1 MVNQSKYKYGT
12 TMKYPK
18 FSKNTSYQSAN
29 AMCLK
34 ASLLLDKRD
43 RNKFMELCKERHKKL
58 LKKLKSK
65 RENKDEPNRLIN
77 LYTNRSGLS
86 KNVPYKRRE
95 EILKK
100 IKVRKEKVKKE
111 ITDRTMNNT
120 DDKSKT
126 RNKKQQKKAKQIEKE
141 KELLKK
147 IEDEIK
153 EERLGAKEL
162 RNYQRL
168 IAVLNDER
176 DFNMEQRKFLLENF
190 KEFFD
195 ELNVNESN
203 LEDIIR
209 LQQDLID
216 FEKDEMDEADYQQQL
231 ADLKEEEKLTEA
243 NINRLQDRLMS
254 NLGMEQLTENE
265 IDESIKSNLGERDSD
280 VSSLDG
286 SNLRL
291 EFPPREVAKTAR
303 GA

>member
-1 MVNQSKYKYGT
+1 
-12 TMKYPK
+12 
-18 FSKNTSYQSAN
+18 
-29 AMCLK
+29 MCRK
-34 ASLLLDKRD
+34 ASLILDKRD
-43 RNKFMELCKERHKKL
+43 RMKYMELCKERHKRL

-86 KNVPYKRRE
+86 KNVPYRRRE

-111 ITDRTMNNT
+111 DNT
-120 DDKSKT
+120 NDKSKS
-126 RNKKQQKKAKQIEKE
+126 RNKKQQKKAQQIEKE

-147 IEDEIK
+147 LEDEIK

-195 ELNVNESN
+195 ELDVNENN

-254 NLGMEQLTENE
+254 NLGMEQLTEDE
-265 IDESIKSNLGERDSD
+265 IDESIKSNIGERASD

>member
-1 MVNQSKYKYGT
+1 MVNQSKY
-12 TMKYPK
+12 KYPK

-29 AMCLK
+29 VMCRK
-34 ASLLLDKRD
+34 ASLILDKRD
-43 RNKFMELCKERHKKL
+43 RMKYMELCKERHKRL
-58 LKKLKSK
+58 LKKLKTK

-86 KNVPYKRRE
+86 KNVPYRRRE

-111 ITDRTMNNT
+111 DNTINNI
-120 DDKSKT
+120 DKS
-126 RNKKQQKKAKQIEKE
+126 RNKKQQKKAQQIEKE

-147 IEDEIK
+147 LEDEIK

-195 ELNVNESN
+195 ELNVNENN

-254 NLGMEQLTENE
+254 NLGMEQLTEDE
-265 IDESIKSNLGERDSD
+265 IDESIKSNIGERASD